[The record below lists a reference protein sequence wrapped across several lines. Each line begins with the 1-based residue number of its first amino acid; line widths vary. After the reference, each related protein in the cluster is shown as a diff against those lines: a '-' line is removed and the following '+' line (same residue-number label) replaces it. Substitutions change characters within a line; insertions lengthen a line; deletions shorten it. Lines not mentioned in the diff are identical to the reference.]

1 MSPSP
6 PFLNETVADIKP
18 ITIRG
23 RRVGPR
29 EPPFVIAEIAA
40 NHQGDFGLAKK
51 MIQIAAAMGAEAAK
65 FQLHIVE
72 DEMLRELPPWENL
85 DEPLWDLLTRTHFDE
100 KQHKELMKHC
110 DAMGIQ
116 YLCTPFSRAA
126 ADILED
132 NGVAAFKVGSGELTN
147 LPLQKHIAK
156 KGLPMIISTGM
167 STEAEV
173 QETADLVRGI
183 KTPHMLMHCVSAYP
197 APYDRVNLGV
207 IPRYLEKFQ
216 VPVGLSD
223 HSLGIYTS
231 LGGVAQGACAFE
243 KHFTLDRGM
252 HGPDHRASIEPD
264 ELGELTKGVRAV
276 FDALGDKREILDVE
290 REVVAWARESVV
302 TVKPIK
308 KGQTITKDHVWVKRP
323 GPGKEG
329 IPAKEL
335 DLVIGKKAKVDLQAD
350 RQVRRSDI
358 A

>member
-1 MSPSP
+1 MTPVP
-6 PFLNETVADIKP
+6 PFLKETVAEIDP
-18 ITIRG
+18 I
-23 RRVGPR
+23 RVGGRAIGPG
-29 EPPFVIAEIAA
+29 EPPFVIAEIAV
-40 NHQGDFGLAKK
+40 NHQGDFGLAKRLVK
-51 MIQIAAAMGAEAAK
+51 IAAAMGADAAK

-85 DEPLWDLLTRTHFDE
+85 DEPLWDLLKRTHFDA
-100 KQHKELMKHC
+100 KQHKQLMAYC
-110 DAMGIQ
+110 RTLGIQ

-132 NGVAAFKVGSGELTN
+132 NGVEAFKVGSGELTN

-167 STEAEV
+167 STEDEV
-173 QETADLVRGI
+173 AETARLVQSL
-183 KTPHMLMHCVSAYP
+183 KTPFMLMHCVSAYP

-207 IPRYLEKFQ
+207 IPRYLAKFQ

-223 HSLGIYTS
+223 HSLGIYTC

-252 HGPDHRASIEPD
+252 QGPDHRASIEPD
-264 ELGELTKGVRAV
+264 ELGELCKGVRAV
-276 FDALGDKREILDVE
+276 FEALGDKREILDVE
-290 REVVAWARESVV
+290 QEVVAWARESVV
-302 TVKPIK
+302 SVKPIK

-323 GPGKEG
+323 GPGREG

-335 DLVIGKKAKVDLQAD
+335 ELVIGRKAKVDIPVG
-350 RQVRRSDI
+350 RQVLRKELS
-358 A
+358 